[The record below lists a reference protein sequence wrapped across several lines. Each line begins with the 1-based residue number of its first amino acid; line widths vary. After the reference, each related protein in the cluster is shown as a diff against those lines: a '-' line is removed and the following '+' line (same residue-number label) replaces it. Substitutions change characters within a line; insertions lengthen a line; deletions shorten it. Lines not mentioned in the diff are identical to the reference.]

1 MHNIV
6 LASLSPRRK
15 ELLSQLKLDFIVD
28 SLNIEEVLN
37 DKLPLEERLMDLAY
51 QKASAMLQKYP
62 TSTIIGADT
71 VVVYHHQILG
81 KPKDYEDAYRML
93 KSYSKQSQIVYSAV
107 CVLNKDKVIKFISQ
121 AKVYFKELTD
131 EMIADYLSYD
141 EYKDKAGSYAIQGK
155 GRQLI
160 DHYEGDFNTIVGLPI
175 DDLKEVLIKEFNI
188 QC

>member
-51 QKASAMLQKYP
+51 QKASVMLHKYP
-62 TSTIIGADT
+62 NEIIIGADT
-71 VVVYHHQILG
+71 IVVYNNQILG
-81 KPKDYEDAYRML
+81 KPKDYNDAYRML
-93 KSYSKQSQIVYSAV
+93 KSYSKQAQIVYSAV
-107 CVLNKDKVIKFISQ
+107 CVLNKDKVIKFICQS
-121 AKVYFKELTD
+121 KVYFKELTD
-131 EMIADYLSYD
+131 EIIYDYLSCD

-175 DDLKEVLIKEFNI
+175 DDLKEVLINDFNI